1 MAITQ
6 SLNRKSSNPKENTA
20 CLCESGRTLVGKDLL
35 AGLGGD
41 TVREREFQALGEE
54 LLDVRAADALAVLDL
69 DDAEDLSKSVSGRSF
84 SQKLIENVRGWSR
97 SGHGDG
103 QPCPGTKSRRHQ
115 FG

>member
-41 TVREREFQALGEE
+41 TVREREFQVLGEE
-54 LLDVRAADALAVLDL
+54 LLDVRAADALVVLDL
-69 DDAEDLSKSVSGRSF
+69 DDAEDLIQVSDCH
-84 SQKLIENVRGWSR
+84 QPIILIDVRGWSR

-103 QPCPGTKSRRHQ
+103 QPCPGTRSRRHQ